1 MINFIKKGNN
11 GIDTSDATATAN
23 DIINP
28 ATAYV
33 NGKKVVGNIIP
44 TYLQSSLDSN
54 VYSEENTNEFND
66 IDLTNKTA
74 VTYNNES
81 ITFYKLNDDFEI
93 DKSLNIPISWNTNTT
108 KTILSVQLFKGTFN
122 DGYVIYVLTFDTVS
136 PYSTITRIVVS
147 KDLEQIIS
155 SVTYNDTTQNLMGN
169 GNDAYA
175 MVYKSNVV
183 VPNPVDPYEV
193 AFVSFNL
200 SNILNSIYVSK
211 LTFSDESIIRANSG
225 AILLSYIVRNGILNF
240 ININLTFDMSGKY
253 LSFLLNAKNDRYNR
267 NNTSIYNFETM
278 TTILNIND
286 KDLSDLKEITLF
298 NLDNEVYSIFEN
310 KLILLNEDTYSN
322 VNNIDTSI
330 FNGNSKYITYKD
342 NLFMFNAS
350 KLSRYILNDTKT
362 GFYLQSETLN
372 INNFNCYQSGVW
384 ANNATNIY
392 YWESQ
397 LGDLYSLEV
406 SGRKLYSTTDANI
419 SVADVLYG
427 KKAYNSSGKITGT
440 MPNNGALN
448 YTPSTQSQS
457 IPAGYTSGGTI
468 AGVTSSID
476 SNIQSENIKSG
487 VSILGISGTYE
498 GSGVTPGTI
507 VANGEYGL
515 ETASSIEADNDIGF
529 KAFTAANIESKLYEI
544 GSMVELHMTNE
555 MLAAALG
562 ITADK
567 IKSGEIICGIEGTYT
582 GEVVEEV

>member
-33 NGKKVVGNIIP
+33 NGEKIVGNIIP

-54 VYSEENTNEFND
+54 VYSIENTNEFND

-74 VTYNNES
+74 VTYDNEN
-81 ITFYKLNDDFEI
+81 ITFYKLNDAFEI
-93 DKSLNIPISWNTNTT
+93 EKNLNIPISWNNNAT
-108 KTILSVQLFKGTFN
+108 KTILSVQLFKGAFN

-155 SVTYNDTTQNLMGN
+155 SVTYYDTTQNFMGN

-211 LTFSDESIIRANSG
+211 LDFAGENAVRSNSG
-225 AILLSYIVRNGILNF
+225 GISLNYIVHSNNLNF
-240 ININLTFDMSGKY
+240 INLNLTFDMTGKY
-253 LSFLLNAKNDRYNR
+253 LSFFLNAKNNRYNR

-278 TTILNIND
+278 ATILTINN
-286 KDLSDLKEITLF
+286 KELTDLKEIPLLD
-298 NLDNEVYSIFEN
+298 LDNEVYSIFEN
-310 KLILLNEDTYSN
+310 KLILLSEETYSN

-330 FNGNSKYITYKD
+330 FNGNNKYQAYKD
-342 NLFMFNAS
+342 NLFIFNGN
-350 KLSRYILNDTKT
+350 KLSRYILNADKN
-362 GFYLQSETLN
+362 GFYLQSETSS
-372 INNFNCYQSGVW
+372 NNFNRYQSGVW

-406 SGRKLYSTTDANI
+406 SGSKLYSTTDANI

-427 KKAYNSSGKITGT
+427 KKAYNNSGKITGT

-529 KAFTAANIESKLYEI
+529 KAFTAANIESRLYEI